1 MGNVTHWYISGQKA
15 YISTYHDKA
24 MSVSKDEVLSWL
36 GGKDETSGN
45 LVDIPWKIGKYNN
58 HLVLENEKIPFSIF
72 LKFDEGVM
80 RVFLRTGVETA
91 VMENS
96 QRLAVY
102 RVLLILNRQI
112 DLVKFMLDGIHEE
125 VISRVDLELDAL
137 SKNELNDGLNLLLS
151 SIYLMVKTLNLEE
164 QFQTRITERMLL
176 MVQDMI
182 RSGKT
187 KEDIEKFLVE
197 KIGLTKTESD
207 NILNQLM
214 GKDDKEE
221 SSGMYA

>member
-1 MGNVTHWYISGQKA
+1 
-15 YISTYHDKA
+15 
-24 MSVSKDEVLSWL
+24 MSVSKEEVLSWL

-45 LVDIPWKIGKYNN
+45 LVDIPWEIKRYNS

-72 LKFDEGVM
+72 LKFDGGVM
-80 RVFLRTGVETA
+80 RVFLKTGIETA
-91 VMENS
+91 VMENND
-96 QRLAVY
+96 RLSIY

-112 DLVKFMLDGIHEE
+112 DLVKFMIEGIHEE
-125 VISRVDLELDAL
+125 VITRVDLELDSL
-137 SKNELNDGLNLLLS
+137 SKAELNEGLNLLLS

-182 RSGKT
+182 RSGST
-187 KEDIEKFLVE
+187 KEDIEKFLME
-197 KIGLTKTESD
+197 KIGLSKSESD
-207 NILNQLM
+207 SILSQLM
-214 GKDDKEE
+214 GKGDENE

>member
-1 MGNVTHWYISGQKA
+1 
-15 YISTYHDKA
+15 
-24 MSVSKDEVLSWL
+24 MSVSKEEVLGWL

-45 LVDIPWKIGKYNN
+45 LVDIPWEIKKYNS

-72 LKFDEGVM
+72 LKFDEGVV
-80 RVFLRTGVETA
+80 RVFLKTGVETA
-91 VMENS
+91 VMENTD
-96 QRLAVY
+96 RLAMY

-125 VISRVDLELDAL
+125 VIIRVDLELDSL
-137 SKNELNDGLNLLLS
+137 SKNELNEGMNLLLS
-151 SIYLMVKTLNLEE
+151 SIYLMVKTLDLEE

-187 KEDIEKFLVE
+187 KDDIGKFLTE
-197 KIGLTKTESD
+197 KIGLSKTESD
-207 NILNQLM
+207 GILTQLM
-214 GKDDKEE
+214 GRDDENE
-221 SSGMYA
+221 TSGMYA

>member
-1 MGNVTHWYISGQKA
+1 
-15 YISTYHDKA
+15 
-24 MSVSKDEVLSWL
+24 MSVSKEDVLSWL

-45 LVDIPWKIGKYNN
+45 LVDIPWEIKRYNN
-58 HLVLENEKIPFSIF
+58 HFVLENEKIPFSIF
-72 LKFDEGVM
+72 LKFDPGVM
-80 RVFLRTGVETA
+80 RVFLKTGIETA
-91 VMENS
+91 VMENND
-96 QRLAVY
+96 RLSIY

-112 DLVKFMLDGIHEE
+112 DLVKFMVEGIHEE
-125 VISRVDLELDAL
+125 VITRVDLELDAL
-137 SKNELNDGLNLLLS
+137 SKTELNEGLNLLLS

-182 RSGKT
+182 HSGKT

-207 NILNQLM
+207 NILSQLM
-214 GKDDKEE
+214 GKDDENE